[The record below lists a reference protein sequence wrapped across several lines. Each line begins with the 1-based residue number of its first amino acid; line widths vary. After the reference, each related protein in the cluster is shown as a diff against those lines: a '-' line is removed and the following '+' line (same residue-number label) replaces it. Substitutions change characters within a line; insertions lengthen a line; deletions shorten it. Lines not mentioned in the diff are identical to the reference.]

1 MASKEGYA
9 LSKEGLS
16 DMLKDQQRG
25 FLQAYD
31 GCEGLCKALGS
42 DSAAGLGGD
51 AGDLA
56 SRRETYG
63 ANYIEPPAMKTYWEL
78 ILEGCEDNTVQALI
92 ICATVSLIMIVA
104 EKPSHRFVASIEG
117 VAIFLT
123 VAVVLNLQAS
133 IEWTKAR
140 EFRRQQEELESDALV
155 SVVRGGKPAEI
166 APRDIVVGDVVRV
179 AVGDVIAA
187 DGILLEGTDVKM
199 DESALTGEPVLVA
212 KEADAARD
220 PFVLSGTSVMTGSG
234 KLLAV
239 AVGINSVQ
247 GRIFAA
253 VQGKADDGGGAK
265 PAAQADEES
274 AVKPEDVEATTD
286 GDDDG
291 GNLEEKMDGLAM
303 DIGKAGL
310 YVSTV
315 AFVIMTCVFVSMPAK
330 NLDGKGGLKI
340 FGSIMRFFLVAVATR
355 AELTSPPRV
364 GPMRPRRGRS
374 AASRSSGRRSHKGRF
389 GSTAPEPHRT
399 ALPAPRRSRR
409 RRPRF
414 FSRLARAPP

>member
-1 MASKEGYA
+1 
-9 LSKEGLS
+9 
-16 DMLKDQQRG
+16 
-25 FLQAYD
+25 
-31 GCEGLCKALGS
+31 
-42 DSAAGLGGD
+42 
-51 AGDLA
+51 
-56 SRRETYG
+56 
-63 ANYIEPPAMKTYWEL
+63 
-78 ILEGCEDNTVQALI
+78 
-92 ICATVSLIMIVA
+92 
-104 EKPSHRFVASIEG
+104 
-117 VAIFLT
+117 
-123 VAVVLNLQAS
+123 
-133 IEWTKAR
+133 
-140 EFRRQQEELESDALV
+140 
-155 SVVRGGKPAEI
+155 
-166 APRDIVVGDVVRV
+166 
-179 AVGDVIAA
+179 
-187 DGILLEGTDVKM
+187 
-199 DESALTGEPVLVA
+199 
-212 KEADAARD
+212 
-220 PFVLSGTSVMTGSG
+220 MTGSG
-234 KLLAV
+234 KLVAV

-253 VQGKADDGGGAK
+253 VQGKAEGDGGGGGDGAK
-265 PAAQADEES
+265 DAEADGVAS
-274 AVKPEDVEATTD
+274 PEDVDAGVD
-286 GDDDG
+286 AGDDGEG

-389 GSTAPEPHRT
+389 GSTAPEPHGT